1 MPNPTAETVRTPRER
16 VRLEGFE
23 VTQQPDGRC
32 AARVAVAWQPG
43 SDFVGTAEGADS
55 PQGRLR
61 CAADAT
67 ARALQ
72 RASGSK
78 VVIRVLAI
86 QAIEGVG
93 LDTVLV
99 VVSFEALGLVEQLVG
114 SCLIKEQS
122 SRAACL
128 AVLNATNRRLG
139 AAVPDIVRKS

>member
-23 VTQQPDGRC
+23 VEHLPDRRC

-43 SDFVGTAEGADS
+43 SDFVGTAEGAGS

-61 CAADAT
+61 CVAEAT

-72 RASGSK
+72 RAAQNK
-78 VVIRVLAI
+78 VRLRVLAI
-86 QAIEGVG
+86 KAVEGFG
-93 LDTVLV
+93 LDAVLV
-99 VVSFEALGLVEQLVG
+99 VVSFEALGLVERLVG
-114 SCLIKEQS
+114 SCLIKEQP

-128 AVLNATNRRLG
+128 AVLDATSRRLG
-139 AAVPDIVRKS
+139 AAVPDIVRGS

>member
-1 MPNPTAETVRTPRER
+1 MPNPTAETARKPRER

-23 VTQQPDGRC
+23 VEQLPDRRC
-32 AARVAVAWQPG
+32 AVRVAVAWQPG

-55 PQGRLR
+55 PHGRLR
-61 CAADAT
+61 CAAEAT

-72 RASGSK
+72 RAAQNK
-78 VVIRVLAI
+78 VRLRVLVIKAV
-86 QAIEGVG
+86 EGFG

-99 VVSFEALGLVEQLVG
+99 AVSFEALGLVEQLSG

-128 AVLNATNRRLG
+128 AVLHASNRRLG
-139 AAVPDIVRKS
+139 VAVPDIVRGS